1 MKIKDIAVLSILLVA
16 TSLVA
21 ADVEFTCVITGSG
34 DSGFDILAVNPG
46 PDAKKCTATCTVT
59 RKDGSTKSWTYTATV
74 TGKTPNQRVWFGG
87 EAGVAGAPLSNPK
100 ISNTSCSGT

>member
-1 MKIKDIAVLSILLVA
+1 MKIKNIAVLSILLAVS
-16 TSLVA
+16 SLVA

-59 RKDGSTKSWTYTATV
+59 KKDGSMKSWTYTATV
-74 TGKTPNQRVWFGG
+74 TGKTPKQRVWFSG

-100 ISNTSCSGT
+100 ISNASCSGT

>member
-1 MKIKDIAVLSILLVA
+1 MKIKNIAVLSILLA
-16 TSLVA
+16 ASSLVA

-46 PDAKKCTATCTVT
+46 PDAKKCTATCTLT
-59 RKDGSTKSWTYTATV
+59 KKDGSTKSWTYTAKV
-74 TGKTPNQRVWFGG
+74 SGKTPNQRVWFGG